1 MQRYHPYGGKILL
14 IHFYQYRPE
23 EVSAWLANQLTCSFF
38 LAQSREKREIPLH
51 EVRHSTYPM
60 VKKKRSNGQTF
71 TSEFPFQE
79 CEGEFST
86 KITKEISMYY
96 KNCSFFFFFLCKFC
110 SIPFSVFAC
119 INIERKNTKKTRGS
133 LMTSKQL

>member
-96 KNCSFFFFFLCKFC
+96 KNCFFFFFFFVQVLQYTLFC
-110 SIPFSVFAC
+110 VC
-119 INIERKNTKKTRGS
+119 
-133 LMTSKQL
+133 LHQY